1 RRLPDAGGDGGR
13 HSRGPP
19 RGDDRSATAP
29 RTGDHGPVRVRLAIG
44 GGRRWSAARRAGGGT
59 GAGVRGGGDRKRA
72 GPWGEAMPSKRGTGA
87 TRRKRKTAGPAK
99 AGTKAPRGADDGSFE
114 QAIQRA
120 VTGGGTVSVGLV
132 NLVKNTLVTAISGA
146 RDVGGEMGT
155 AAVAAVRGSI
165 RAASEIGAD
174 LGAGARDSIMGTSEA
189 AEQSGGER
197 GRAAPAATRQPA

>member
-1 RRLPDAGGDGGR
+1 M
-13 HSRGPP
+13 
-19 RGDDRSATAP
+19 
-29 RTGDHGPVRVRLAIG
+29 
-44 GGRRWSAARRAGGGT
+44 
-59 GAGVRGGGDRKRA
+59 
-72 GPWGEAMPSKRGTGA
+72 ESKRGTGA
-87 TRRKRKTAGPAK
+87 TRRKRKTASPAK
-99 AGTKAPRGADDGSFE
+99 AGTKAPRGTDNGSFE

-174 LGAGARDSIMGTSEA
+174 LGAVARYSIMGTIEA
-189 AEQSGGER
+189 AEQIGGEL
-197 GRAAPAATRQPA
+197 GGAARSATRDAVKTTREVGGDVNRVAGQAIQGTAEAARRPGADVASDAQDRVSISFALPAMSWRISTSVMP